1 MLNLS
6 AFSFRRNFFF
16 CRFTI
21 LFSWIFQNFTKIIF
35 FVILSIRVN
44 LQPCWCLFDT
54 KDRQT
59 DKENDLNC
67 RCHVPCQG
75 EEELLALKPDL
86 NTYVLTSQATTPHKF
101 RHKYIVYTCS
111 TVKRLAEMKK
121 SLYFYKWIYICYL
134 HLSYFHGLIQHHI
147 YLYVFTYCTLYHDIM
162 FFASR

>member
-1 MLNLS
+1 MD
-6 AFSFRRNFFF
+6 
-16 CRFTI
+16 
-21 LFSWIFQNFTKIIF
+21 FQNFTKMIT

-44 LQPCWCLFDT
+44 LLWGHVRSNT
-54 KDRQT
+54 KFEPDRFSRVGVYLIQRIDRQT
-59 DKENDLNC
+59 RKMISTASVMSLVKGKRN
-67 RCHVPCQG
+67 R
-75 EEELLALKPDL
+75 LLALKPDL